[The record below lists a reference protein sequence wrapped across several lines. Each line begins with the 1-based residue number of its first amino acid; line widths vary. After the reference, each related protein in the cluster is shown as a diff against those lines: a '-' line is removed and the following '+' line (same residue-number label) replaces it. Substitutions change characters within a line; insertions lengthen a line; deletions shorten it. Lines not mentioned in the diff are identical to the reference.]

1 MTKVTITFNLE
12 PKDYATY
19 NYYIDG
25 ILNTLDE
32 CNAQEIEI
40 KEND

>member
-12 PKDYATY
+12 PKDYAIY

-25 ILNTLDE
+25 ILNTLDQ

-40 KEND
+40 KEDD

>member
-25 ILNTLDE
+25 ILNTLE
-32 CNAQEIEI
+32 QCKAQEIEI
-40 KEND
+40 EEDD

>member
-40 KEND
+40 KDDD

>member
-32 CNAQEIEI
+32 YNAQEIEI
-40 KEND
+40 KEDD

>member
-12 PKDYATY
+12 HKDYATY

-25 ILNTLDE
+25 ILNTLDQ

-40 KEND
+40 KEDD

>member
-19 NYYIDG
+19 NNYIDG
-25 ILNTLDE
+25 ILNTLDQ